1 MIYLRLFLEF
11 LKIGTF
17 SVGGGL
23 ATLPFLAELVEKY
36 SWITQNDLVDIIA
49 IAESTP
55 GPIGVNAATYMG
67 FKTAGV
73 FGGIAATA
81 GLVFP
86 ALIIIA
92 FVAHYFM
99 KFNEN
104 KLVRSAFYG
113 LRPAVTG
120 MIAAAGF
127 QVATISLVNM
137 GITFDAANITGFIT
151 GFFNFKEIILFAV
164 VFFLLNKYNKHPSVS
179 LRSAA
184 AGITSGSDFLNF
196 PVN

>member
-36 SWITQNDLVDIIA
+36 GWITQNDLVDIIA

-73 FGGIAATA
+73 FGGFAATL

-92 FVAHYFM
+92 LVAHYFM

-137 GITFDAANITGFIT
+137 ELPFDLGNLGSFIT
-151 GFFNFKEIILFAV
+151 AFFNIKEILLFAV
-164 VFFLLNKYNKHPSVS
+164 VFYLLYKYNKHPVWY
-179 LRSAA
+179 LLGAA
-184 AGITSGSDFLNF
+184 VVGIIFKY
-196 PVN
+196 